1 MRYIALKLFSI
12 CLVAVSVL
20 KANDLL
26 QLAEGK
32 MFECSLY
39 ANMSSIDKNIYFQT
53 DIGSGVNFLNYFN
66 STLTINIQH
75 RNYSTVTNDFISF
88 SGGVDFKKNEV
99 RIGIVGG
106 LYTLSFSGYRNAIP
120 CGGGEIIYAYN
131 IINGISVRF
140 KERVVVYSE
149 ENNPTVGT
157 SSFIGLC
164 FAFKKY

>member
-1 MRYIALKLFSI
+1 MRYIALKVFSV
-12 CLVAVSVL
+12 CLVTVSIL

-32 MFECSLY
+32 MFEFSLY
-39 ANMSSIDKNIYFQT
+39 ANMTTIEKNVYLQT
-53 DIGSGVNFLNYFN
+53 DFGAGINFLNHFN

-88 SGGVDFKKNEV
+88 SGGVDFNKNEI
-99 RIGIVGG
+99 RIGLIGG
-106 LYTLSFSGYRNAIP
+106 FYTLSFSGYHNAVP

-131 IINGISVRF
+131 IFNGISLRF

-149 ENNPTVGT
+149 ENNSTVGT
-157 SSFIGLC
+157 SSFIGFC
-164 FAFKKY
+164 FAFRQ